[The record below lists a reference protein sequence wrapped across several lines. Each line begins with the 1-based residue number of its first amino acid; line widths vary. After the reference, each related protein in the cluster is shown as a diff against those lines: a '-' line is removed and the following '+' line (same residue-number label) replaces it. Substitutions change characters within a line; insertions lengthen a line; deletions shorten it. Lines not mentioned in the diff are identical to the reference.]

1 MSKQRPE
8 STDDNEPRFS
18 GATSRR
24 AFIGTAAAAGIATLA
39 GCSQGESGDENG
51 GDDGGSEGDSGGETE
66 SSQAGVSGETL
77 TLTTT
82 TSTYDTGLLD
92 EIHTDFQEMYD
103 VTVDAVALGT
113 GAALESA
120 RNGDADVVMVHARGL
135 EDEFMQNGYGINRRD
150 LMFNDFVI
158 VGPEDDPAGIEG
170 MDSATEALTAIAE
183 AEETFVSRGDNSGTH
198 TKELNLWEAAG
209 TEPGGDWY
217 QEAGAGMGEVLNNA
231 NQQGAYT
238 LADRGTFISQRS
250 EIDLT
255 ILVQGPIEGGPEILS
270 NPYGIMAVNPGV
282 HDNANY
288 DLAMAYIGWI
298 TSPAAQDAISE
309 YQMNGEQLFFPE
321 AVSEDPNF
329 QQYVP
334 EGWSSD
340 SDSE

>member
-1 MSKQRPE
+1 MAALGAGAVA
-8 STDDNEPRFS
+8 ST
-18 GATSRR
+18 
-24 AFIGTAAAAGIATLA
+24 A
-39 GCSQGESGDENG
+39 GCSSTSG
-51 GDDGGSEGDSGGETE
+51 GDGGDGGSNGDGTGGNGTDGGEGSAE
-66 SSQAGVSGETL
+66 SIGVAGETL

-92 EIHTDFQEMYD
+92 EIHTDFEEMYG
-103 VTVDAVALGT
+103 VTVDAVAQGT
-113 GAALESA
+113 GAALETA
-120 RNGDADVVMVHARGL
+120 RNGDSDIVMVHARGL
-135 EDEFMQNGYGINRRD
+135 EDEFLRNGYGVNRRD

-158 VGPEDDPAGIEG
+158 VGPESDPAGIEG
-170 MDSATEALTAIAE
+170 MSSATEALTAIAD
-183 AEETFVSRGDNSGTH
+183 AGAPFVSRGDNSGTH

-209 TEPGGDWY
+209 ADPGGDWY
-217 QEAGAGMGEVLNNA
+217 QEIGAGMGEALNNA

-238 LADRGTFISQRS
+238 LSDRGTFISQRS

-255 ILVQGPIEGGPEILS
+255 ILVQGPIEDGPEILA

-298 TSPAAQDAISE
+298 TSPEVQTAISE
-309 YQMNGEQLFFPE
+309 YQVNGEQLFFPR
-321 AVSEDPNF
+321 AVSENPDF

-340 SDSE
+340 DSDE

>member
-1 MSKQRPE
+1 MAALGAGAVA
-8 STDDNEPRFS
+8 ST
-18 GATSRR
+18 
-24 AFIGTAAAAGIATLA
+24 A
-39 GCSQGESGDENG
+39 GCSSTDGGNGDGGDGTGGNGTDGSGSAGESI
-51 GDDGGSEGDSGGETE
+51 
-66 SSQAGVSGETL
+66 GVAGETL

-92 EIHTDFQEMYD
+92 AIHTDFEEMYG
-103 VTVDAVALGT
+103 VTVDAVAQGT
-113 GAALESA
+113 GAALETA
-120 RNGDADVVMVHARGL
+120 RNGDSDIVMVHARGL
-135 EDEFMQNGYGINRRD
+135 EDEFMRNGYGINRRD

-158 VGPEDDPAGIEG
+158 VGPESDPAGIQG
-170 MDSATEALTAIAE
+170 MSSATEALTTIAE
-183 AEETFVSRGDNSGTH
+183 AEAAFVSRGDNSGTH

-217 QEAGAGMGEVLNNA
+217 QETGSGMGEALNIA

-238 LADRGTFISQRS
+238 LSDRGTFISQRS

-255 ILVQGPIEGGPEILS
+255 ILVQGPIEDGPEILA
-270 NPYGIMAVNPGV
+270 NPYGVMAVNPGV

-298 TSPAAQDAISE
+298 TSPGVQESISE

-321 AVSEDPNF
+321 AVSENPDF

-334 EGWSSD
+334 EGWSSES
-340 SDSE
+340 SDE